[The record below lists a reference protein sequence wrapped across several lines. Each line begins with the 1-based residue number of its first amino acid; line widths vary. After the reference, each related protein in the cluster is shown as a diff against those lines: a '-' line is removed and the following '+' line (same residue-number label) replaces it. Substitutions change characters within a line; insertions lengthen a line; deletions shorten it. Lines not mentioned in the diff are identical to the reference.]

1 MQQQDKVKTPFETAS
16 QQDAATQDFLFQP
29 DYFHGELNASE
40 DSLEWQEFALLQQ
53 PGSGG

>member
-1 MQQQDKVKTPFETAS
+1 MPQQDKVKTPFETAS
-16 QQDAATQDFLFQP
+16 QPDAATQDFLFQP